1 MRTLAVLAVLSLL
14 LLYVWERVDIVQV
27 GYRIEQLKAKKMVL
41 ERERDELRVK
51 VSALTSPERIAKV
64 ATDKLGMV
72 PPEQGQVKLVRL
84 DPEGPAGATPVTGEI
99 RVAKSDLFGK
109 MP

>member
-84 DPEGPAGATPVTGEI
+84 DPEGPAG
-99 RVAKSDLFGK
+99 
-109 MP
+109 